1 MTNQTFDKLL
11 TIGGLALIGY
21 VGFTFILPQLQLYPT
36 AVTPGGGG
44 LSPAVVGLKPTG
56 KKVAMNKGANHANG
70 QRYNCNHT
78 FINYCMIGYFKAG
91 NAEKHNMK
99 TDGPNHGS
107 CTSLPKCVW
116 IEPQVVI
123 ASGKFEMG
131 SEWPHPKNHKAA
143 CPSCKSVGSLAGK
156 EYGMAVA
163 AFDSAGFRRC
173 MVWMD
178 VGVTGKWTK
187 VLDET
192 DKGQITNA
200 TLAKRKLFTEGKGM
214 EAEMRFHG
222 GNSGT
227 AMRDCNVW
235 EITPPAGTVATT
247 VASNYVEAYL
257 GRGIADF
264 IFAPQQGQRRYNN
277 NVWYN

>member
-1 MTNQTFDKLL
+1 MSRQQSTSSGFEDLTTLVGVGLL
-11 TIGGLALIGY
+11 GFIGY
-21 VGFTFILPQLQLYPT
+21 SLITNSIQQY
-36 AVTPGGGG
+36 AVAATPAASSGG
-44 LSPAVVGLKPTG
+44 LSPTVLGLKPTG

-70 QRYNCNHT
+70 QRYNCNHA
-78 FINYCMIGYFKAG
+78 FINYCMMGYFKAG

-107 CTSLPKCVW
+107 CTSLPKCAW

-131 SEWPHPKNHKAA
+131 SEWPHPKNHKAS
-143 CPSCKSVGSLAGK
+143 CPSCKSVGSLSGK
-156 EYGMAVA
+156 EYGFAVA
-163 AFDSAGFRRC
+163 AFEEGGFRRC
-173 MVWMD
+173 MVYTD

-200 TLAKRKLFTEGKGM
+200 TLAKRKLPIEGKGL

-227 AMRDCNVW
+227 SMRDCNVW
-235 EITPPAGTVATT
+235 EITPPAAASAT
-247 VASNYVEAYL
+247 AAF
-257 GRGIADF
+257 G
-264 IFAPQQGQRRYNN
+264 
-277 NVWYN
+277 NVRWYK